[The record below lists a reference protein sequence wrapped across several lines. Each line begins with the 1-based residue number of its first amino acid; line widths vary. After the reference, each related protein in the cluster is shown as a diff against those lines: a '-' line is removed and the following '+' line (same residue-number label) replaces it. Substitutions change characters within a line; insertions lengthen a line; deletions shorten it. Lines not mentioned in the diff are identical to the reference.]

1 MKIFIDTAN
10 LEDIRIAV
18 TRGFIRGITTNP
30 SLMSKEPKANY
41 LDHIGRIVDLIERYA
56 DRPMPLSVEVFS
68 KDAVEIERQAKEIN
82 TFVAR
87 RSLGYRHLGCNRD
100 TELRTKLS
108 VKIQIGWDELFAI
121 NTLSS
126 NGISINCTCCMS
138 VTQAVMA
145 AAAGAKYVSLFVG
158 RIRDA
163 RSDPPSGKFVEE
175 AKKAYASGALE
186 WNDTDPFEVIRA
198 TRKILDQ
205 SYPGV
210 EIIAGS
216 IRSVTDIK
224 NAALAG
230 AHIVTVPPKFFPQM
244 IQHFKTDEVVNQF
257 LTDFQNWMN

>member
-1 MKIFIDTAN
+1 MKIFVDTAN
-10 LEDIRIAV
+10 LDDIRTALQ
-18 TRGFIRGITTNP
+18 RGFVRGITTNP
-30 SLMSKEPKANY
+30 SLLSKEPKANY

-56 DRPMPLSVEVFS
+56 DRTMPLSVEVFS
-68 KDAVEIERQAKEIN
+68 KDAVEIEKQAKEIN
-82 TFVAR
+82 QFVTR
-87 RSLGYRHLGCNRD
+87 RSLGYLSCTRD
-100 TELRTKLS
+100 TELRTRLS
-108 VKIQIGWDELFAI
+108 VKIQIGWNELFAI

-138 VTQAVMA
+138 VFQAVMA

-158 RIRDA
+158 RIRD
-163 RSDPPSGKFVEE
+163 SGTDPSKGKFVEE
-175 AKKAYASGALE
+175 AKSAFESGSLDQD
-186 WNDTDPFEVIRA
+186 DTDPFKVIGA
-198 TRKILDQ
+198 VRKILDE

-216 IRSVTDIK
+216 IRSVADIK

>member
-10 LEDIRIAV
+10 LADIRSALEI
-18 TRGFIRGITTNP
+18 GFIRGVTTNP

-41 LDHIGRIVDLIERYA
+41 MDHICRIVDLIERHA
-56 DRPMPLSVEVFS
+56 ARPTSLSVEVFS
-68 KDAVEIERQAKEIN
+68 KNWSEIEKQAKEIN
-82 TFVAR
+82 QFVTR
-87 RSLGYRHLGCNRD
+87 RSLGYLGCNKD
-100 TELRTKLS
+100 TEMRTRLS

-121 NTLSS
+121 NTLSKS
-126 NGISINCTCCMS
+126 GISINCTCCMS

-163 RSDPPSGKFVEE
+163 GTDPMKGKFIEE
-175 AKKAYASGALE
+175 AKAAFSSGALDLD
-186 WNDTDPFEVIRA
+186 DTDPFKVIRA
-198 TRKILDQ
+198 TRKILDE

-216 IRSVTDIK
+216 IRSVVDIK

-230 AHIVTVPPKFFPQM
+230 AHIVTVPPKYFPQM
-244 IQHFKTDEVVNQF
+244 IQHFKTDEVVGQF
-257 LTDFQNWMN
+257 LTDFQNWIS